1 MRKPPLS
8 LTNLEFI
15 KKLYERNIML
25 TEEDCFKFI
34 IKQQKMLTDEVK
46 EAIKEQTRLS
56 KIAYEMQGIRDALE
70 EKSKNLIVLGFAKL
84 KEKCP
89 DIENKLSQKETTVEA
104 MQWLLNEFVNKSEN
118 YLYVSERMK
127 EIQEFQE
134 NQELQDELGIATYN
148 YFNAVYVL
156 NKKIDSDR
164 KKFFSKEY
172 IEKMDEYADKGL
184 LLYFL
189 ETPDI
194 DLFDKE
200 LTENLLID
208 TYLYNDC
215 IGFKIMLERYVNI
228 PDPSPIMRR
237 KGEDLV
243 VVINLINDGCYRS
256 AARNI
261 FALLES
267 EHKRCADAFEGYFT
281 KRRKYKKGHE
291 RANKIKSLLDKIS
304 IEWEQHSWEKI
315 NDYYKKVFAN
325 NKIEGVCFRNGIVH
339 GDYPEDA
346 IDTNTREVSKLV
358 LLWLNLRLIADSLS
372 ILEDGYNSVLSYI
385 TGWAIDKES

>member
-1 MRKPPLS
+1 
-8 LTNLEFI
+8 
-15 KKLYERNIML
+15 
-25 TEEDCFKFI
+25 
-34 IKQQKMLTDEVK
+34 
-46 EAIKEQTRLS
+46 
-56 KIAYEMQGIRDALE
+56 
-70 EKSKNLIVLGFAKL
+70 
-84 KEKCP
+84 
-89 DIENKLSQKETTVEA
+89 
-104 MQWLLNEFVNKSEN
+104 
-118 YLYVSERMK
+118 
-127 EIQEFQE
+127 
-134 NQELQDELGIATYN
+134 
-148 YFNAVYVL
+148 
-156 NKKIDSDR
+156 
-164 KKFFSKEY
+164 
-172 IEKMDEYADKGL
+172 MDEYADKGL

-194 DLFDKE
+194 DLLDKE
-200 LTENLLID
+200 LTEDFLID

-215 IGFKIMLERYVNI
+215 ISFKIMLERYVNI
-228 PDPSPIMRR
+228 PDPSSIMRR

-243 VVINLINDGCYRS
+243 VAINLINDGCYRS

-281 KRRKYKKGHE
+281 KRKEYKKGYE

-315 NDYYKKVFAN
+315 NDYYKKIFAN

-339 GDYPEDA
+339 GDYLENA
-346 IDTNTREVSKLV
+346 IDTDSREVAKLV

-385 TGWAIDKES
+385 TGWAIYQES